1 MLTEPIRVT
10 LLVVGVLKN
19 LNIPYFVGGSLATAI
34 HGVARATMDVDL
46 IADVR
51 AEHAQPLVDALG
63 PDFYADTVMIRDAVR
78 GRSSFNVIHKPTM
91 FKVDVFISKGRP
103 FDRSQF
109 ARRVAHSLTED
120 GTDETYLL
128 INPGGSSGRSP
139 TVPVVARS
147 GDRPQQVRPRKIEK
161 RLIRLQRPGRLLKQF
176 RHLIQRV
183 EAPMP
188 ATLDVLDL
196 ALPLCHRVGCCG
208 IHLAPHADQKG
219 GVLLLH
225 RRGSLHPCWVP
236 LKQRTAVHL

>member
-120 GTDETYLL
+120 GTDETYFASPEDNVLAKL
-128 INPGGSSGRSP
+128 HWYRLGGEVS
-139 TVPVVARS
+139 
-147 GDRPQQVRPRKIEK
+147 DRQWR
-161 RLIRLQRPGRLLKQF
+161 
-176 RHLIQRV
+176 
-183 EAPMP
+183 
-188 ATLDVLDL
+188 DVLNVIRIQGARLDRSYLWGWANELGVADL
-196 ALPLCHRVGCCG
+196 LEEALNQSDSESAKR
-208 IHLAPHADQKG
+208 
-219 GVLLLH
+219 
-225 RRGSLHPCWVP
+225 
-236 LKQRTAVHL
+236 